1 MTYTYHQSL
10 VFGEGSKVRAR
21 ARVSSREAILSRT
34 RVFPFFARALL
45 PLRTIRDNVLSR
57 NDSPWIKVHLL
68 KLLQEC
74 FLACRSVM
82 LETSSSLAG
91 I

>member
-1 MTYTYHQSL
+1 M
-10 VFGEGSKVRAR
+10 RAR

-45 PLRTIRDNVLSR
+45 PLRTIRDYVLSR

-68 KLLQEC
+68 KLYMLQEC